1 MKKKLLTVVFLGI
14 FVFALT
20 ACSRGGSSS
29 NNSTNGSENKV
40 VRIGYPGSQY
50 SLGGAAAIAQQK
62 KFFEGQLKKIG
73 YTVEYNPFSGQGPAV
88 NEALTSNK
96 IDVAIYADF
105 PGVVL
110 KSKGVKT
117 DLIGI
122 SQNKI
127 YSTIV
132 VKNDSKIKTLK
143 DLKGKKI
150 GFAKGTYA
158 QKFLLEILSK
168 NGISDKDVQL
178 VNVTTDAESSLI
190 SGNLDALVLTDDS
203 ALQLT
208 AVKKVA
214 RNIVSSRQYPEMSAQ
229 SIVVVRSDYAK
240 QNSKVPVAI
249 DKALIEAGNYF
260 KSNPEDSYKLLTK
273 AGLSLEAV
281 KQQYSGEAP
290 DFNVLKTEI
299 NQDTIKRLDKTQKF
313 LLDNN
318 LITNKFD
325 AASWADKSY
334 YQKAVK

>member
-1 MKKKLLTVVFLGI
+1 MQINADKNDAEVTKHKGNRYIKFTKQLINYLLFPILILVIWELISRLQVVPSILLPSIEDVVKSFILQIKSGQLINDLVQSLIRVFKGYFIAVILGI
-14 FVFALT
+14 
-20 ACSRGGSSS
+20 
-29 NNSTNGSENKV
+29 STGIIMGISEKTN
-40 VRIGYPGSQY
+40 
-50 SLGGAAAIAQQK
+50 
-62 KFFEGQLKKIG
+62 KFFTI
-73 YTVEYNPFSGQGPAV
+73 VFN
-88 NEALTSNK
+88 
-96 IDVAIYADF
+96 
-105 PGVVL
+105 
-110 KSKGVKT
+110 
-117 DLIGI
+117 GI

-325 AASWADKSY
+325 TASWADKSY